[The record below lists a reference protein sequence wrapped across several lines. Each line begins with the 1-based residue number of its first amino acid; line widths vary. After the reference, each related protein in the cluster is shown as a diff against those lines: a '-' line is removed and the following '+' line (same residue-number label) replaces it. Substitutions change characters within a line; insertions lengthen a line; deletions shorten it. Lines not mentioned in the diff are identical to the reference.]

1 MWHIFCFKLL
11 NKMITASHSRKG
23 EMNMKPVKIL
33 VVDDEANICEN
44 VKKILC
50 KKNYDVTLSLNAQ
63 DALDKLA
70 QDSFSLL
77 ISDIVMPGKNGLE
90 LLKLVKQQ
98 WPLTKA
104 VIMTAYAS
112 TDTAM
117 KAIRLG
123 AVDYIPK
130 PFTPEELRTKV
141 DKALSGELVE
151 VRASNAEMEMI
162 DVIDIDAPFEA
173 KEVADATGEDYV
185 KMLGRSDM
193 PVVEVK
199 LPTSLPH
206 YCAVGSMVCDIF
218 KKLGATCKAGTK
230 SGECPQK
237 KAKKTSAKPD
247 GADVRRLVGI
257 DQPFVY
263 DEVVSIT
270 GPEFVRQLGREGVA
284 YLPYEEL
291 KKNMAARLKA
301 DFAKIDVDIP
311 FDRSEVEQAVGA
323 NYAVSLSRSDMP
335 VVEVRVPE
343 SMPHYCQVGQMVCD
357 IFKKLG
363 ATCKAGTKSGE
374 CPQLKA
380 KKTKPA
386 ASASTA
392 AMDESRWIGPDL
404 PFEVEEVAAAA
415 GPDYVKHLY
424 MEDRV
429 VMPYEEL
436 KKSMTARLQPE
447 AAAREAEQLRVLVID
462 DEVAVNNNIRKI
474 LGKKGYEIEQAT
486 SKAEAIEKL
495 QVGTYG
501 LVVLDLK
508 MPGVKGL
515 ELLAAIRERQPSAR
529 VIIVTG
535 YASIETAVEGAR
547 MGAVGYVPK
556 PFTPVELRM
565 AADKA
570 VRLAA

>member
-1 MWHIFCFKLL
+1 M
-11 NKMITASHSRKG
+11 
-23 EMNMKPVKIL
+23 EPVKIL
-33 VVDDEANICEN
+33 VVDDETQICQN
-44 VKKILC
+44 VKKILS
-50 KKNYDVTLSLNAQ
+50 KKNYQVSFALNAQ
-63 DALDKLA
+63 EALEKMTK
-70 QDSFSLL
+70 DSFSLL
-77 ISDIVMPGKNGLE
+77 ISDIVMPGQNGLE
-90 LLKLVKQQ
+90 LLKMVKQQ

-117 KAIRLG
+117 KSIRLG

-130 PFTPEELRTKV
+130 PFTPEELRSKV
-141 DKALSGELVE
+141 EKALSGELVE
-151 VRASNAEMEMI
+151 VKASRAEMEMI
-162 DVIDIDAPFEA
+162 DVIDLDAPFEA
-173 KEVADATGEDYV
+173 KEVAEATGEEYV

-199 LPTSLPH
+199 LPASLPN
-206 YCAVGSMVCDIF
+206 YCATGMMVCDIF

-230 SGECPQK
+230 TGECPQK

-257 DQPFVY
+257 DQPFIY

-270 GPEFVRQLGREGVA
+270 GPEYVRQLGREGVA

-291 KKNMAARLKA
+291 KKNMAMRLKA
-301 DFAKIDVDIP
+301 DSAEIDVDIP
-311 FDRSEVEQAVGA
+311 FDRSEVERAVGA
-323 NYAVSLSRSDMP
+323 NYAVSLSRSDVP
-335 VVEVRVPE
+335 VVEVKVPE
-343 SMPHYCQVGQMVCD
+343 SMPNYCQVGSMVCD

-386 ASASTA
+386 ASVQAK
-392 AMDESRWIGPDL
+392 DQSRWIGPDL

-415 GPDYVKHLY
+415 GPDFVKHLY

-436 KKSMTARLQPE
+436 KKNMKARFRPQ
-447 AAAREAEQLRVLVID
+447 AAAQASLQQQTDTLRVLVID

-474 LGKKGYEIEQAT
+474 LAKKGYEIEQAT
-486 SKAEAIEKL
+486 SKAEALEKM
-495 QVGTYG
+495 QAGTYG
-501 LVVLDLK
+501 LVILDLK

-515 ELLAAIRERQPSAR
+515 ELLAALRERQPAAR
-529 VIIVTG
+529 VVIVTG
-535 YASIETAVEGAR
+535 YASIDTAVEGAR

-556 PFTPVELRM
+556 PFTPVELRL

-570 VRLAA
+570 ARLAA

>member
-1 MWHIFCFKLL
+1 M
-11 NKMITASHSRKG
+11 
-23 EMNMKPVKIL
+23 EPVKIL
-33 VVDDEANICEN
+33 VVDDEANICQN
-44 VKKILC
+44 VKKILS
-50 KKNYDVTLSLNAQ
+50 KKNYEVTTALNA
-63 DALDKLA
+63 DEAMAKLA
-70 QDSFSLL
+70 KDSFALL

-90 LLKLVKQQ
+90 LLKMAKAQ

-104 VIMTAYAS
+104 MIMTAYAT

-117 KAIRLG
+117 KSIRLG
-123 AVDYIPK
+123 ALDYIPK

-141 DKALSGELVE
+141 DQALSGKLAEVQASAAEKEL
-151 VRASNAEMEMI
+151 I
-162 DVIDIDAPFEA
+162 DVIDLDAPFEA
-173 KEVADATGEDYV
+173 KEVEKATDENYV

-199 LPTSLPH
+199 LPSTLPN

-237 KAKKTSAKPD
+237 KTKKAAPKSD

-257 DQPFVY
+257 DQPFRY
-263 DEVVSIT
+263 DEVVSVT
-270 GPEFVRQLGREGVA
+270 GPEYAHQLGREGVA

-291 KKNMAARLKA
+291 KKNMAARLGSGS
-301 DFAKIDVDIP
+301 AKIDVDMP
-311 FDRSEVEQAVGA
+311 FDRREVETAVGA
-323 NYAVSLSRSDMP
+323 DYAVSLSRSDVP
-335 VVEVRVPE
+335 VVEVKVPE

-380 KKTKPA
+380 KKAKPA
-386 ASASTA
+386 AAPTV
-392 AMDESRWIGPDL
+392 DQRRWLGPDL
-404 PFEVEEVAAAA
+404 PFDAEEVAAAA
-415 GPDYVKHLY
+415 GPDYVKNLY

-429 VMPYEEL
+429 MMPYEQL
-436 KKSMTARLQPE
+436 KKTMTARLQPQ
-447 AAAREAEQLRVLVID
+447 AAAREGLQPQADQLRVLVID

-474 LGKKGYEIEQAT
+474 LAKKGYGIEQAT
-486 SKAEAIEKL
+486 SKAEALQKI
-495 QVGTYG
+495 QVGVYG

-515 ELLAAIRERQPSAR
+515 ELLEAIRERQPAAR

-556 PFTPVELRM
+556 PFTPLELRN
-565 AADKA
+565 AAEKA

>member
-1 MWHIFCFKLL
+1 M
-11 NKMITASHSRKG
+11 
-23 EMNMKPVKIL
+23 EPVKIL
-33 VVDDEANICEN
+33 VVDDEANICQN
-44 VKKILC
+44 VKKILS
-50 KKNYDVTLSLNAQ
+50 KNKYEVTIALNA
-63 DALDKLA
+63 DEALEKMA
-70 QDSFSLL
+70 KDSFALL

-90 LLKLVKQQ
+90 LLNLVKQQ

-104 VIMTAYAS
+104 MIMTAYAS

-117 KAIRLG
+117 KSIRLG
-123 AVDYIPK
+123 ALDYIPK
-130 PFTPEELRTKV
+130 PFTPKELRTKV
-141 DKALSGELVE
+141 GQALSGELRE
-151 VRASNAEMEMI
+151 ARASDAEKELI
-162 DVIDIDAPFEA
+162 DVIDLDAPFEA
-173 KEVADATGEDYV
+173 KEVEEATDESYV

-193 PVVEVK
+193 PVVEIK
-199 LPTSLPH
+199 LPSTLPN

-237 KAKKTSAKPD
+237 KTKKATAKSD
-247 GADVRRLVGI
+247 GPDVRRLVGI

-270 GPEFVRQLGREGVA
+270 GPEYAHQLGREGVA

-291 KKNMAARLKA
+291 KKNMATRLKSESA
-301 DFAKIDVDIP
+301 RIDVDIP
-311 FDRSEVEQAVGA
+311 FDRSEVETAVGPE
-323 NYAVSLSRSDMP
+323 YAVSLSRSDVP
-335 VVEVRVPE
+335 VVEVKVPE
-343 SMPHYCQVGQMVCD
+343 TLPNFCQVGAMVCD

-386 ASASTA
+386 APADA
-392 AMDESRWIGPDL
+392 GQRRWIAPDL
-404 PFEVEEVAAAA
+404 PFEAEELAAAA

-424 MEDRV
+424 MEDRL

-436 KKSMTARLQPE
+436 KKTMAAGLQAQTASQAGLQQV
-447 AAAREAEQLRVLVID
+447 ADQLRVLVID

-474 LGKKGYEIEQAT
+474 LAKKGYRIDQAT
-486 SKAEAIEKL
+486 SKAEALKKM
-495 QVGTYG
+495 QAGSYG
-501 LVVLDLK
+501 LVILDLK

-515 ELLAAIRERQPSAR
+515 ELLAAAREHQPNAR

-556 PFTPVELRM
+556 PFTPVELRN
-565 AADKA
+565 AAEKA

>member
-1 MWHIFCFKLL
+1 
-11 NKMITASHSRKG
+11 
-23 EMNMKPVKIL
+23 
-33 VVDDEANICEN
+33 
-44 VKKILC
+44 
-50 KKNYDVTLSLNAQ
+50 
-63 DALDKLA
+63 
-70 QDSFSLL
+70 
-77 ISDIVMPGKNGLE
+77 MPGKNGLE

-123 AVDYIPK
+123 ALDYIPK
-130 PFTPEELRTKV
+130 PFTPAELRTTV

-151 VRASNAEMEMI
+151 VRVSDAEREMI
-162 DVIDIDAPFEA
+162 DVIDLDAPFEA

-199 LPTSLPH
+199 VPSILPN
-206 YCAVGSMVCDIF
+206 YCQVGSMVCDIF

-237 KAKKTSAKPD
+237 KTKKAAAKAEGP
-247 GADVRRLVGI
+247 DVRRLVGI
-257 DQPFVY
+257 DQPFLY
-263 DEVVSIT
+263 DQVVSVT
-270 GPEFVRQLGREGVA
+270 GPQYIRQLGREGSA

-291 KKNMAARLKA
+291 KKNMASRLTA
-301 DFAKIDVDIP
+301 DSAKIDVDIP
-311 FDRSEVEQAVGA
+311 FDRNELEKAVGA
-323 NYAVSLSRSDMP
+323 GYAVSLSRSDVP
-335 VVEVRVPE
+335 VVEVKVPE
-343 SMPHYCQVGQMVCD
+343 SMPNYCQVGSMVCD

-380 KKTKPA
+380 KKAKA
-386 ASASTA
+386 VASAPAQDKT
-392 AMDESRWIGPDL
+392 RWIGPDL
-404 PFEVEEVAAAA
+404 PFVTEEVAAVA

-424 MEDRV
+424 LEDRV

-436 KKSMTARLQPE
+436 KKNMAARLGQP
-447 AAAREAEQLRVLVID
+447 AAVAPDLRRPAERPFILVID

-474 LGKKGYEIEQAT
+474 LAKKGYRVDQAT
-486 SKAEAIEKL
+486 RKAEALEKI
-495 QVGTYG
+495 QSRAYS
-501 LVVLDLK
+501 LVILDLK

-515 ELLAAIRERQPSAR
+515 ELLAAIRERQPAAR

-535 YASIETAVEGAR
+535 YASIDTAVEGAR
-547 MGAVGYVPK
+547 LGAVGYVPK
-556 PFTPVELRM
+556 PFTPEELRL
-565 AADKA
+565 ATDNA

>member
-1 MWHIFCFKLL
+1 M
-11 NKMITASHSRKG
+11 
-23 EMNMKPVKIL
+23 EPVKIL
-33 VVDDEANICEN
+33 VVDDESQICQN
-44 VKKILC
+44 VKKILS
-50 KKNYDVTLSLNAQ
+50 KKNFKVTSALNAQ
-63 DALDKLA
+63 EALEKLA
-70 QDSFSLL
+70 RESFALL
-77 ISDIVMPGKNGLE
+77 ISDIVMPGQNGLS
-90 LLKLVKQQ
+90 LLKMVKEQ

-123 AVDYIPK
+123 ALDYIQK
-130 PFTPEELRTKV
+130 PFTPDELRTRV
-141 DKALSGELVE
+141 DKALSGEIAE
-151 VRASNAEMEMI
+151 VQTSRAEKELI
-162 DVIDIDAPFEA
+162 DVIDLDAPFEA
-173 KEVADATGEDYV
+173 KEVAEATGEDYV

-199 LPTSLPH
+199 LPASLPN

-237 KAKKTSAKPD
+237 KTKKASAKPD
-247 GADVRRLVGI
+247 GPEVRRLVGI

-270 GPEFVRQLGREGVA
+270 GPEYARQLGREGVA

-291 KKNMAARLKA
+291 KKNMAALLKSDPA
-301 DFAKIDVDIP
+301 QIDVDMP
-311 FDRSEVEQAVGA
+311 FDRGEVETAAGA
-323 NYAVSLSRSDMP
+323 GYAVSLSRSDVP
-335 VVEVRVPE
+335 VVEVKVPE
-343 SMPHYCQVGQMVCD
+343 SLPNFCQVGSMVCD

-374 CPQLKA
+374 CPQLKS
-380 KKTKPA
+380 KKAKPA
-386 ASASTA
+386 AAVA
-392 AMDESRWIGPDL
+392 ADQGRWIAPDL
-404 PFEVEEVAAAA
+404 PFDANELAAAA
-415 GPDYVKHLY
+415 GPDYARHLY
-424 MEDRV
+424 MEDVV

-436 KKSMTARLQPE
+436 KKNVAARLNTQAAARAGLQPE
-447 AAAREAEQLRVLVID
+447 AAVQPNVLVID

-474 LGKKGYEIEQAT
+474 LAKKGCQIDQAT
-486 SKAEAIEKL
+486 SKAEALEKI
-495 QVGTYG
+495 QAGRYG
-501 LVVLDLK
+501 LVVLDLR
-508 MPGVKGL
+508 MPGVRGL
-515 ELLAAIRERQPSAR
+515 ELLAAVRERQPNAR

-556 PFTPVELRM
+556 PFTPVELRT
-565 AADKA
+565 AAEKA
-570 VRLAA
+570 TRLAA

>member
-1 MWHIFCFKLL
+1 M
-11 NKMITASHSRKG
+11 
-23 EMNMKPVKIL
+23 EPVKIL
-33 VVDDEANICEN
+33 VVDDEASICEN
-44 VKKILC
+44 VKKILS
-50 KKNYDVTLSLNAQ
+50 KNNYKVTSALNAE
-63 DALDKLA
+63 DALEKLSK
-70 QDSFSLL
+70 DSFALL

-90 LLKLVKQQ
+90 LLKLVKNQ

-104 VIMTAYAS
+104 MIMTAYAS

-117 KAIRLG
+117 KSIRLG
-123 AVDYIPK
+123 ALDYIPK
-130 PFTPEELRTKV
+130 PFTPQELRAKV
-141 DKALSGELVE
+141 GQALSGMLSE
-151 VRASNAEMEMI
+151 VRVSEAEKELI
-162 DVIDIDAPFEA
+162 DVIDFDAPFEA
-173 KEVADATGEDYV
+173 KEVEKATDEDYV

-199 LPTSLPH
+199 LPSTLPN

-237 KAKKTSAKPD
+237 KAKKAVAKTD

-257 DQPFVY
+257 DQPFSY
-263 DEVVSIT
+263 DEVVSVT
-270 GPEFVRQLGREGVA
+270 GPEFARQLGREGVA

-291 KKNMAARLKA
+291 KKNMAARLKS
-301 DFAKIDVDIP
+301 DSLKIDVDMP
-311 FDRSEVEQAVGA
+311 FDRDEVEKAAGA
-323 NYAVSLSRSDMP
+323 GYAVSLSRSDVP
-335 VVEVRVPE
+335 VVEVKVPE
-343 SMPHYCQVGQMVCD
+343 TLPNFCQVGSMVCD

-386 ASASTA
+386 AVTA
-392 AMDESRWIGPDL
+392 QDQGRWLGPDL
-404 PFEVEEVAAAA
+404 PFDVEEIAAAA
-415 GPDYVKHLY
+415 GTDYVKHLY
-424 MEDRV
+424 SEDRV

-436 KKSMTARLQPE
+436 KRNMTARLRQPAAVQAGLQAE
-447 AAAREAEQLRVLVID
+447 ADHLRVLVID

-474 LGKKGYEIEQAT
+474 LAKKGFEIVQAT
-486 SKAEAIEKL
+486 SKAEALEKL
-495 QVGTYG
+495 QIGTYR

-508 MPGVKGL
+508 IPGVKGL
-515 ELLAAIRERQPSAR
+515 ELLAEIRERQPSAR

-556 PFTPVELRM
+556 PFTPIELRN
-565 AADKA
+565 AAEKA
-570 VRLAA
+570 VRQAA

>member
-1 MWHIFCFKLL
+1 M
-11 NKMITASHSRKG
+11 
-23 EMNMKPVKIL
+23 EPVKIL
-33 VVDDEANICEN
+33 VVDDESNICQN
-44 VKKILC
+44 VKKILS
-50 KKNYDVTLSLNAQ
+50 KKNYEVTTALNA
-63 DALDKLA
+63 DEAIEKMA
-70 QDSFSLL
+70 KDSYALL

-90 LLKLVKQQ
+90 LLKMVKNQ

-104 VIMTAYAS
+104 MIMTAYAS

-117 KAIRLG
+117 KSIRLG
-123 AVDYIPK
+123 ALDYIPK
-130 PFTPEELRTKV
+130 PFTPQELRTKV
-141 DKALSGELVE
+141 GQALSGKLSEAQTSAAEKEL
-151 VRASNAEMEMI
+151 I
-162 DVIDIDAPFEA
+162 DVIDLDAPFEA
-173 KEVADATGEDYV
+173 KEVEQATDENYV

-199 LPTSLPH
+199 LPSTLPN

-237 KAKKTSAKPD
+237 KTKKAAPKSD

-257 DQPFVY
+257 DQPFSY

-270 GPEFVRQLGREGVA
+270 GPEYVHQIGREGVA
-284 YLPYEEL
+284 YLPYEDL

-301 DFAKIDVDIP
+301 DADRIDVDIP
-311 FDRSEVEQAVGA
+311 FDRSEVEKAVGSG
-323 NYAVSLSRSDMP
+323 YAVSLSRSDLP
-335 VVEVRVPE
+335 VVEVKVPE

-386 ASASTA
+386 AVPA
-392 AMDESRWIGPDL
+392 ADQRRWLGPDL
-404 PFEVEEVAAAA
+404 PFEAEELAAAA
-415 GPDYVKHLY
+415 GPHYVQHLN

-436 KKSMTARLQPE
+436 KKTMTARLQPQ
-447 AAAREAEQLRVLVID
+447 AAENASLQRVVDQLRVLVID

-474 LGKKGYEIEQAT
+474 LAKKGYDIEQAT
-486 SKAEAIEKL
+486 SKAEALKKL
-495 QVGTYG
+495 KVGTYE

-515 ELLAAIRERQPSAR
+515 ELLAATRERQPSAR
-529 VIIVTG
+529 VVIITG

>member
-1 MWHIFCFKLL
+1 
-11 NKMITASHSRKG
+11 
-23 EMNMKPVKIL
+23 MKPVKIL
-33 VVDDEANICEN
+33 VVDDENNICQN
-44 VKKILC
+44 VKKILS
-50 KKNYDVTLSLNAQ
+50 KKHYHVTSALDAQ
-63 DALDKLA
+63 EALDKLS
-70 QDSFSLL
+70 QDSFALL

-123 AVDYIPK
+123 ALDYIPK
-130 PFTPEELRTKV
+130 PFTPEELRTTV

-151 VRASNAEMEMI
+151 VRVSDAEREMI
-162 DVIDIDAPFEA
+162 DVIDLDAPFEA

-199 LPTSLPH
+199 VPSSLPN
-206 YCAVGSMVCDIF
+206 YCQVGSMVCDIF
-218 KKLGATCKAGTK
+218 KKLGATCKPGTK

-237 KAKKTSAKPD
+237 KTKKAAVKAEGT
-247 GADVRRLVGI
+247 DVRRLVGI
-257 DQPFVY
+257 DQPFLY
-263 DEVVSIT
+263 DQVVSVT
-270 GPEFVRQLGREGVA
+270 GPEYIRQLGREGSA

-291 KKNMAARLKA
+291 KKNMASRPTA
-301 DFAKIDVDIP
+301 DSAKIDVDIP
-311 FDRSEVEQAVGA
+311 FDRNELEKAVGA
-323 NYAVSLSRSDMP
+323 GYAVSLSRSDVP
-335 VVEVRVPE
+335 VVEVKVPE
-343 SMPHYCQVGQMVCD
+343 SMPNYCQVGSMVCD

-380 KKTKPA
+380 KKAKTA
-386 ASASTA
+386 ASAPAQDKT
-392 AMDESRWIGPDL
+392 RWIGPDL
-404 PFEVEEVAAAA
+404 PFVMEEVAAAA

-424 MEDRV
+424 LEDRV

-436 KKSMTARLQPE
+436 KKNMAARLGQP
-447 AAAREAEQLRVLVID
+447 AAVTPDLRQPADRPFILVID

-474 LGKKGYEIEQAT
+474 LAKKGYQVDQAT
-486 SKAEAIEKL
+486 RKAEALEKI
-495 QVGTYG
+495 QTRAYG
-501 LVVLDLK
+501 LVILDLK

-515 ELLAAIRERQPSAR
+515 ELLAAIRERQPAAR

-535 YASIETAVEGAR
+535 YASIDTAVEGAR
-547 MGAVGYVPK
+547 LGAVGYVPK
-556 PFTPVELRM
+556 PFTPEELRL
-565 AADKA
+565 ATDNA